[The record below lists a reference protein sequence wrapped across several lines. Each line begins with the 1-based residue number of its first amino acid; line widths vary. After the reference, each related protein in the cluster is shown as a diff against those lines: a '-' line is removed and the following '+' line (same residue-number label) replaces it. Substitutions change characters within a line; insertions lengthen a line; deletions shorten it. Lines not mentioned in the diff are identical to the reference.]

1 MLCFTTNKPE
11 ATMVCCVLLLLT
23 AEKILTDNNQQSA
36 PLAAYVQLTDT
47 LIMRIPVSSSKS
59 KIAGGC
65 LGKTSSL
72 WLNVRPDN

>member
-1 MLCFTTNKPE
+1 MP
-11 ATMVCCVLLLLT
+11 CCVLLLLT
-23 AEKILTDNNQQSA
+23 AEKILTNNNQLSPA
-36 PLAAYVQLTDT
+36 FAAYVKLTDT

-72 WLNVRPDN
+72 WLNVRWDNQSFLSICFPSGR